1 MHDKKI
7 DILIVGG
14 GGREHAIIKK
24 LSESTRA
31 GKLYAAPGNAGI
43 ASLAECLP
51 VGASDTEGIIAA
63 AKAKNVDLVF
73 VAPDDPLML
82 GTVDRLIEE
91 GIRAF
96 GPKQNAALIEGSKVF
111 SKALMKKYG
120 IPTASYEVFDTSEKA
135 LAYIKSQNSYPSVI
149 KADGLALGKGAI
161 IAADYGEAEEAVRS
175 IMDERVFGDSG
186 NSIVIEEFMT
196 GPEVTVLAF
205 TDGNTVVPMVS
216 SQDHKRAHDGDKG
229 LNTGGMGAFSPSLH
243 YTSDVAERCMSEI
256 FLPTIKAMS
265 AEGRLFSG
273 VIYFQMM
280 LTETGPRVVEYN
292 ARFGDPEAQVVLPRL
307 KTDFIDIIDAVID
320 GRLAET
326 EIEWDDGA
334 AACVVIASGGYP
346 LKYEKGYPVTGLEA
360 AALLDNIY
368 VYHAGTA
375 FGADGAAITSGGRV
389 LGVTATAATLDAA
402 VEHAYKAVSVIQFNE
417 MHYRHD
423 IGRNII

>member
-1 MHDKKI
+1 MHNKKI

-24 LSESTRA
+24 LSESPRA

-63 AKAKNVDLVF
+63 AKAKKVDLVF

-82 GTVDRLIEE
+82 GTVDRLFEE

-96 GPKQNAALIEGSKVF
+96 GPKRNAALIEGSKVF

-135 LAYIKSQNSYPSVI
+135 LAYIKSQNSYPAVI
-149 KADGLALGKGAI
+149 KADGLALGKGAV
-161 IAADYGEAEEAVRS
+161 IAAGYGEAEEAVHQ

-186 NSIVIEEFMT
+186 SRIVIEEFMT

-205 TDGNTVVPMVS
+205 TDGSTVVPMVS
-216 SQDHKRAHDGDKG
+216 SQDHKRACDGDKG
-229 LNTGGMGAFSPSLH
+229 LNTGGMGAFSPSLN
-243 YTSDVAERCMSEI
+243 YTPDIAERCMNEI
-256 FLPTIKAMS
+256 FLPTINAMS

-292 ARFGDPEAQVVLPRL
+292 ARFGDPEAQAVLPRL
-307 KTDFIDIIDAVID
+307 KTDLIDIIDAVID
-320 GRLAET
+320 GRLAEID
-326 EIEWDDGA
+326 IEWDDGA

-346 LKYEKGYPVTGLEA
+346 LKYEKGYPVSGLETA
-360 AALLDNIY
+360 VLLDNIY

-375 FGADGAAITSGGRV
+375 FGADGTVVTSGGRV

-402 VEHAYKAVSVIQFNE
+402 VEYAYKAVSVIKFKE

-423 IGRNII
+423 IGRILN

>member
-1 MHDKKI
+1 M
-7 DILIVGG
+7 DILIIGS

-24 LSESTRA
+24 LSESPRA

-51 VGASDTEGIIAA
+51 VSSTDTDGIVAA

-82 GTVDRLIEE
+82 GMVDRLIEE
-91 GIRAF
+91 GFRAF
-96 GPKQNAALIEGSKVF
+96 GPKKNAALIEGSKVF

-135 LAYIKSQNSYPSVI
+135 LTYIQAQNSYPSVI
-149 KADGLALGKGAI
+149 KADGLALGKGAV
-161 IAADYGEAEEAVRS
+161 IAADYREAEEAVRS

-186 NSIVIEEFMT
+186 SRIVIEEFMT

-205 TDGNTVVPMVS
+205 TDGSTVVPMVS

-243 YTSDVAERCMSEI
+243 YTSDVAERCMNEI

-265 AEGRLFSG
+265 SESRLFSG

-292 ARFGDPEAQVVLPRL
+292 ARFGDPEAQAVLPRL

-320 GRLAET
+320 RRLAEI

-346 LKYEKGYPVTGLEA
+346 LKYEKGYPITGLET
-360 AALLDNIY
+360 AALPENTY

-375 FGADGAAITSGGRV
+375 FGADGAVVTSGGRV

-402 VEHAYKAVSVIQFNE
+402 VEHAYKAVSVIKFHE

-423 IGRNII
+423 IGRNPI